1 MGAPMAARLAQAGL
15 LAAVYNRTR
24 ARAQTVAAELGAVPC
39 DTPAELASISDAIV
53 TVLADAAAVERVY
66 TSPDGILR
74 TLRPG
79 TLCIEMSTIGPQAIE
94 SLGADVATAG
104 GALVDAPV
112 SGSTAMAARGELT
125 ILAGGDAADVE
136 RARPVLDAL
145 GSHTLHV
152 GPLGTGAALKL
163 AVNNVVY
170 GLNQSVAESLVLAE
184 RAGIARERAY
194 EAFAAG
200 AAAAPFVHYRRAL
213 FERPGAEPAQMR
225 LALAEK
231 DLALIEALAGRVG
244 APLPQAIVNRQVL
257 LDAAAAGRG
266 AEDVTAVAV
275 HLREL
280 ATEQGDK

>member
-24 ARAQTVAAELGAVPC
+24 ARAQAVAAELRTVACG
-39 DTPAELASISDAIV
+39 TPAELASISDVIV
-53 TVLADAAAVERVY
+53 TVVADAAAVGRLYEG
-66 TSPDGILR
+66 PDGFLR
-74 TLRPG
+74 TVHPG

-94 SLGADVATAG
+94 SLGANVAAAG

-112 SGSTAMAARGELT
+112 SGSTAMAACGELT
-125 ILAGGDAADVE
+125 ILAGGEAADVE

-145 GSHTLHV
+145 GSRTLHV
-152 GPLGTGAALKL
+152 GSLGAGAALKL

-194 EAFAAG
+194 EAFAAS
-200 AAAAPFVHYRRAL
+200 AAAAPLVHYRRAL
-213 FERPGAEPAQMR
+213 FERPGEEPAQMR
-225 LALAEK
+225 LDLAEK
-231 DLALIEALAGRVG
+231 DLALIEALARGVG
-244 APLPQAIVNRQVL
+244 APLPQAVVNRQVL

-280 ATEQGDK
+280 ANEQGDR